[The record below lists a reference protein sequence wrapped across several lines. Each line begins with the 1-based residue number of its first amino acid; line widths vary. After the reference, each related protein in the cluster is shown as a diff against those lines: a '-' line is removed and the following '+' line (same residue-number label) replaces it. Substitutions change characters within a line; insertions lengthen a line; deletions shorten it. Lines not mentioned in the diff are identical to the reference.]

1 MKGDIIRF
9 SVFGI
14 VLAVAGGGLYYQYQN
29 SRSCAHPISYA
40 VGAVDI
46 RFGITKSALISD
58 AEAAASIW
66 NKAAGKTLLT
76 YDANAK
82 LKISFIYDE
91 REANAKLGAKI
102 LQQQADLDGARAA
115 LDAAQSRFATEQA
128 VYNQTV
134 KTINARG
141 GATPSE
147 AKALT
152 KQQES
157 LNQLADSINSRV
169 AIFNTNVAAL
179 NAVTSEYNQNTGHTF
194 EQGKYVR
201 DSAGERISIF
211 EFIGETQL
219 KRVLAHEFGH
229 AIGLD
234 HNSDPKSIMFAKN
247 ESGNL
252 VPTNTDLSALRAVC
266 GS

>member
-1 MKGDIIRF
+1 MKGDMIRF
-9 SVFGI
+9 SILGI
-14 VLAVAGGGLYYQYQN
+14 VLAAAGGGLYYQYQN
-29 SRSCAHPISYA
+29 SRPCTHPISYA
-40 VGAVDI
+40 IGAVDA
-46 RFGITKSALISD
+46 RFGVTKSALISD

-76 YDANAK
+76 YDSNAK
-82 LKISFIYDE
+82 LKISFVYDE

-102 LQQQADLDGARAA
+102 LQQQTDLDSARAA
-115 LDAAQSRFATEQA
+115 LDVAQSRFATEQA
-128 VYNQTV
+128 AYNQTV

-147 AKALT
+147 AKTLM

-157 LNQLADSINSRV
+157 LKQLADSINSRV
-169 AIFNTNVAAL
+169 ASFNTSVATL

-201 DSAGERISIF
+201 DSTGERISIF
-211 EFIGETQL
+211 EFIGMAQL
-219 KRVLAHEFGH
+219 QRVLAHEFGH

-252 VPTNTDLSALRAVC
+252 VPTQSDLSALKAVC
-266 GS
+266 GA